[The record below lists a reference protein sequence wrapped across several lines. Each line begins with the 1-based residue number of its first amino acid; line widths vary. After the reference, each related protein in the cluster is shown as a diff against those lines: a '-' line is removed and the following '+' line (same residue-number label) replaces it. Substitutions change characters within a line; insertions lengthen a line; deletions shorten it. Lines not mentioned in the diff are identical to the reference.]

1 MKRAVAAK
9 AAATS
14 LSLTN
19 QEVPLEAAK
28 MEKHKAQAAEVE
40 AAALRKVIP

>member
-1 MKRAVAAK
+1 MKVV

-14 LSLTN
+14 LSLTS

-28 MEKHKAQAAEVE
+28 AENQQAQAAEVE
-40 AAALRKVIP
+40 EEAAQRRVIP